1 MHSHA
6 SRTCRHGQP
15 SYGATFAFG
24 AGRQITRR
32 AGYHTGFA
40 PERQGLIG
48 ASCHGEV
55 ICLGVDALD
64 EQLRQATCAHG
75 GKQLV
80 NEPSCA
86 TLVLLLGDQ
95 TQR

>member
-1 MHSHA
+1 MRHEP
-6 SRTCRHGQP
+6 CRHGQP
-15 SYGATFAFG
+15 FYGAAFAV
-24 AGRQITRR
+24 ARCQITRR
-32 AGYHTGFA
+32 AGYHTSVA
-40 PERQGLIG
+40 PERQGLVG
-48 ASCHGEV
+48 ASRHGEV

-64 EQLRQATCAHG
+64 EQLRQATCADG